1 MTVQLAPSG
10 KISPSDKWKPP
21 DVDLLKINTNAAIDS
36 LHQVVGL
43 EEAIAVLRDIFF
55 AYDLGIVPNFIESD
69 ASTVVD
75 LINGR
80 IMSSADVEIVVLR
93 CFLGSVVSLVPR
105 LANFVAHSIA
115 KLALV
120 STLDL
125 FLVNDF
131 PFFVESCILTDLPG

>member
-1 MTVQLAPSG
+1 MTVQLAPSD

-43 EEAIAVLRDIFF
+43 GMVACDHL
-55 AYDLGIVPNFIESD
+55 
-69 ASTVVD
+69 
-75 LINGR
+75 
-80 IMSSADVEIVVLR
+80 SSVEGSYSQCADVEIVVLR

-120 STLDL
+120 LTLDL